1 MLLNDRDVAF
11 DFICT
16 LDNVVVLVNTLGQFV
31 NLVLNECAC
40 LALRYEADNERNSTR
55 YERGYD
61 ERE

>member
-11 DFICT
+11 NFICT

-40 LALRYEADNERNSTR
+40 LALR
-55 YERGYD
+55 
-61 ERE
+61 